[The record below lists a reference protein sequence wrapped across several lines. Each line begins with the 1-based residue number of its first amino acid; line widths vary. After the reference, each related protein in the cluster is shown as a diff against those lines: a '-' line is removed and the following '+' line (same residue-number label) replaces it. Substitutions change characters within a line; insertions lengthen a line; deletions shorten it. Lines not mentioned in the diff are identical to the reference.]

1 MHTICGAFWRD
12 ARIPVNMSG
21 LKFYTRILAHLRPF
35 HPVPATCDTEGMN
48 SYMIRVNN
56 ETKCLMTQNDFN
68 IDTTGRQKVPFAY
81 RIALFILLV
90 CCNVL
95 VAKYVVFSFSIAPGV
110 SFFYTVVAL
119 MIVTTLWFGM
129 YGALAAYAGCYI
141 GAGILSGLP
150 PDVSLYWS
158 LADFWQ
164 VIIPL
169 IAFRVLKADPSL
181 RSIRDL
187 GILVVFGIII
197 NNIAGALWGSATLAL
212 SGSIP
217 WAEVPSVFY
226 GWLIGNLVVC
236 IVLGPLSLYFI
247 TPIIREHQLFVREY
261 WS

>member
-1 MHTICGAFWRD
+1 M
-12 ARIPVNMSG
+12 
-21 LKFYTRILAHLRPF
+21 
-35 HPVPATCDTEGMN
+35 
-48 SYMIRVNN
+48 
-56 ETKCLMTQNDFN
+56 
-68 IDTTGRQKVPFAY
+68 VPFFL
-81 RIALFILLV
+81 RIALFFLLV
-90 CCNVL
+90 GSNVL

-129 YGALAAYAGCYI
+129 YGAVAAYAGCYI

-164 VIIPL
+164 VLIPL

-181 RSIRDL
+181 RSTRDL
-187 GILVVFGIII
+187 VILVVFGIIL
-197 NNIAGALWGSATLAL
+197 NNVAGALWGSVTLAL
-212 SGSIP
+212 PGTIP
-217 WAEVPSVFY
+217 WGEVPSVFS

-236 IVLGPLSLYFI
+236 IVLVPLALYFL
-247 TPIIREHQLFVREY
+247 TPMIREHQLFIRHY

>member
-1 MHTICGAFWRD
+1 M
-12 ARIPVNMSG
+12 MSDR
-21 LKFYTRILAHLRPF
+21 KME
-35 HPVPATCDTEGMN
+35 DNEGMS
-48 SYMIRVNN
+48 SYMIQVNN
-56 ETKCLMTQNDFN
+56 EITCLMTQNDCG
-68 IDTTGRQKVPFAY
+68 TEATRSEEVPFFL

-95 VAKYVVFSFSIAPGV
+95 VAKYVVFSYSIAPGV

-141 GAGILSGLP
+141 GAGILSGVP

-169 IAFRVLKADPSL
+169 VAFRVLKADPSL
-181 RSIRDL
+181 RTLRDL
-187 GILVVFGIII
+187 GILVVFGIIL

-226 GWLIGNLVVC
+226 GWLIGNIIVC
-236 IVLGPLSLYFI
+236 ITLVPLGLYFI
-247 TPIIREHQLFVREY
+247 TPNIREHKLFIRHY

>member
-1 MHTICGAFWRD
+1 M
-12 ARIPVNMSG
+12 MSER
-21 LKFYTRILAHLRPF
+21 KMEEN
-35 HPVPATCDTEGMN
+35 EGMS
-48 SYMIRVNN
+48 SYMIQVNN
-56 ETKCLMTQNDFN
+56 EITRLMTQNDCST
-68 IDTTGRQKVPFAY
+68 DTTRSGEVPFFL

-95 VAKYVVFSFSIAPGV
+95 VAKYVVFSYSIAPGV

-141 GAGILSGLP
+141 GAGILSGVP

-169 IAFRVLKADPSL
+169 VAFRVLKADPSL
-181 RSIRDL
+181 RTLRDL
-187 GILVVFGIII
+187 GILVVFGIIL

-226 GWLIGNLVVC
+226 GWLIGNIIVC
-236 IVLGPLSLYFI
+236 ITLVPLGLYFI
-247 TPIIREHQLFVREY
+247 TPNIQEHKLFIRHY